1 MPSCMYTSYSSLS
14 KDKDALTAPVA
25 LKSALYS
32 VDEILDLTRQGKF
45 YDTPMQP
52 VHWNIGTKQQELVD
66 AVQGTLEG
74 YRSGKGIFVFGE
86 T

>member
-1 MPSCMYTSYSSLS
+1 
-14 KDKDALTAPVA
+14 
-25 LKSALYS
+25 
-32 VDEILDLTRQGKF
+32 
-45 YDTPMQP
+45 
-52 VHWNIGTKQQELVD
+52 VHWNTGTKQEELVD